1 MTEISIKEKV
11 NDIKTSSGTKRPG
24 GLGFFGRLFKKDKS
38 CFLIFPICIILM
50 EIIIK
55 ICTVSTFFDFGL
67 LFMPLFSVSCGL
79 LLGLIC
85 SFFSEK
91 VNNIVSRILLI
102 LLAVLFSTQTVY
114 HWCFDKYLILYS
126 VGAGGTGQIIEEG
139 IIEKTIST
147 IKACAFPIL
156 LYFAIAIIGCI
167 VIGKGPVSFKK
178 RRPTSGFIGLG
189 INLAYHFLII
199 LLVLVIPVSGEV
211 FRQTFD
217 PNLTVGLF
225 GLMATEEMDLRYNVL
240 GVGSSS
246 KITSSS
252 NESSALGNS
261 SQNVSSENIPAV
273 TEKEAQVMDFDFK
286 TLAANETDK
295 EIRELHQYFATRTPT
310 QKNEY
315 TGKYKDYNLIY
326 ITAEGFSQYAIDKEL
341 TPTLYKM
348 YNSGYQFTNF
358 YTPIWGV
365 STSDGEYVNCT
376 GLIPKSGVWSFYRS
390 GEQKNNMHF
399 TMGRQFL
406 KAGAEK
412 VYAYHNHSYSYYHR
426 DISHPN
432 MGYIYKG
439 YGNGLEDKITKSWPE
454 SDLEMIEA
462 TADEYITANGQFH
475 AYYMSVSGHLE
486 YSFGGNAMAKKNKEF
501 VEHLPVSDTVKAYYA
516 CNIELDRAMEALLK
530 KLEAAGVAQKTLIV
544 ISPDHY
550 PYGLEDKESE
560 NKYHYFDEI
569 AGHSIETNFE
579 LYKSVLLMYCPEM
592 TEGVKVDKY
601 CSSMDVVPT
610 LSNLFGFEYDSRLL
624 MGRDIFSDSKQL
636 VVFSNRSFIT
646 EKGMYNSKTRAFTP
660 FDGVKTENEEEYLTQ
675 MKTEVNNMFVASAG
689 ILDHDYYGILL
700 GTRKE

>member
-1 MTEISIKEKV
+1 MTETTLSKKV
-11 NDIKTSSGTKRPG
+11 NIEALDTDRKKPG
-24 GLGFFGRLFKKDKS
+24 GFWFFGRLFKKNKL
-38 CFLIFPICIILM
+38 CFLIFPVSIILM
-50 EIIIK
+50 EIILK
-55 ICTVSTFFDFGL
+55 ICTVNTFFDFGL
-67 LFMPLFSVSCGL
+67 LFMPLFSVSSGL
-79 LLGLIC
+79 LLGII
-85 SFFSEK
+85 SSSFSEK
-91 VNNIVSRILLI
+91 TNNVLAKVFLI

-147 IKACAFPIL
+147 IKACALPIL
-156 LYFAIAIIGCI
+156 LYFAIAVVGCI
-167 VIGKGPVSFKK
+167 IIGKGAVSFKK
-178 RRPTSGFIGLG
+178 RSLVPKLIGLG
-189 INLAYHFLII
+189 INLAYHLLII

-211 FRQTFD
+211 YRQTFD

-225 GLMATEEMDLRYNVL
+225 GLMATETMDLRYNIL

-252 NESSALGNS
+252 NESSALDSS
-261 SQNVSSENIPAV
+261 SQNTSSEEIPAV
-273 TEKEAQVMDFDFK
+273 TEKEAQVMDFDFN
-286 TLAANETDK
+286 TLAANETNK
-295 EIRELHQYFATRTPT
+295 EIKELHQYFATRTPT

-390 GEQKNNMHF
+390 GEQKNNMYF

-406 KAGAEK
+406 NAGVQN

-426 DISHPN
+426 EISHPN

-462 TADEYITANGQFH
+462 TADEYITSNGQFH

-486 YSFGGNAMAKKNKEF
+486 YTFSGNAMAKKNKQY
-501 VEHLPVSDTVKAYYA
+501 VESLPVSDTVKAYYA
-516 CNIELDRAMEALLK
+516 CNIELDRAMEALLN
-530 KLEAAGVAQKTLIV
+530 KLEAVGVADKTLIV

-550 PYGLEDKESE
+550 PYGLEDKENE

-579 LYKSVLLMYCPEM
+579 LYKSVLLMYSPEM
-592 TEGVKVDKY
+592 TQPVVVDKY
-601 CSSMDVVPT
+601 CSSLDIIPT

-624 MGRDIFSDSKQL
+624 MGKDIFSDSEQL

-646 EKGMYNSKTRAFTP
+646 GKGMYNSQTRSFTT
-660 FDGVKTENEEEYLTQ
+660 FDGSKLENEEEYLTE
-675 MKTEVNNMFVASAG
+675 MKKEVNNMFVASAG
-689 ILDHDYYGILL
+689 ILDYDYYGIVF
-700 GTRKE
+700 GTKQE